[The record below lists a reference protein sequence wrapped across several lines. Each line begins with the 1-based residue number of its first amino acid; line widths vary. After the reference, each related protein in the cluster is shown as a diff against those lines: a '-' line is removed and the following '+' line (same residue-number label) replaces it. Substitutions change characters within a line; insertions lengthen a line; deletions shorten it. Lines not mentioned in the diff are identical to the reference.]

1 MADLASLSELR
12 TLVRQ
17 RADMQNSQFVTD
29 DEVDSY
35 INHSW
40 AELYDI
46 LVSKSAEDYFLN
58 THTITLT
65 SGTTTY
71 DLPSDFYKARG
82 VDLTVGSDTIP
93 IRRYNWAERNQGTQY
108 NLTYNY
114 RYRIQGN
121 SIVFNPQ
128 PNGSNT
134 VSLYY
139 IPSPRKMQSVAVTG
153 TTAADPAVITVGAH
167 SFVAGDEI
175 NLTGFLPAAWNVTA
189 TVASVTSTTITTDLD
204 ASAFAAATTLGV
216 VESRFNFYSGWDEYV
231 IVSSAILCLI
241 KEEADVQTLQVIK
254 EQLRQRIE
262 SMAEDRDVGEP
273 LVVTDVRS
281 YFTDLDSGLYG

>member
-1 MADLASLSELR
+1 MADLVSLSDLR

-29 DEVDSY
+29 DEVDTY

-58 THTITLT
+58 SYSISLT
-65 SGTTTY
+65 SGTTSY
-71 DLPSDFYKARG
+71 ALPSDFYKSRG

-93 IRRYNWAERNQGTQY
+93 IRRYNWSERNKGSQY

-114 RYRIQGN
+114 RYRIQAN
-121 SIVFNPQ
+121 QIVFNPE
-128 PNGSNT
+128 PNGNNT
-134 VSLYY
+134 VTLYY
-139 IPSPRKMQSVAVTG
+139 IPSPRKMQSVSVTG
-153 TTAADPAVITVGAH
+153 ITAADPAVITVGAH
-167 SFVAGDEI
+167 SYQEGDSI
-175 NLTGFLPAAWNVTA
+175 NLTGFLPAQWNTTA

-204 ASAFAAATTLGV
+204 ASAFSAATTLGK
-216 VESRFNFYSGWDEYV
+216 VESRFDFFSGWDEYV
-231 IVSSAILCLI
+231 IVSSAIFCLI

-273 LVVTDVRS
+273 LVVTDVRD

>member
-1 MADLASLSELR
+1 MADLVSLSDLR

-17 RADMQNSQFVTD
+17 RADMQNSQFVSD

-65 SGTTTY
+65 PGTTTY

-153 TTAADPAVITVGAH
+153 ITAADPAVITVGAH
-167 SFVAGDEI
+167 SFVAGDQI

-189 TVASVTSTTITTDLD
+189 SVASVTSTTITTDLD

-216 VESRFNFYSGWDEYV
+216 VESRFDFFSGWDEYV

-241 KEEADVQTLQVIK
+241 KEEADVQTLQVLK